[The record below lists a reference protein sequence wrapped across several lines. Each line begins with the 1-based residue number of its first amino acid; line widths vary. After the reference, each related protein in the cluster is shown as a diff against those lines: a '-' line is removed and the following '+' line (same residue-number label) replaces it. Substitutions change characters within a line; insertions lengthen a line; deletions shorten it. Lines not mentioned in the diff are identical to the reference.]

1 MKTEAAAASMSSRL
15 PPVRKQLSMVLPEPL
30 LVAMKQRAQQLGLTL
45 TAYVSALVRADLG
58 EPMGANPVVLA
69 HQLGELK
76 QRVERLEEQ
85 GNPTTEPSNRSSDV
99 DLM

>member
-1 MKTEAAAASMSSRL
+1 MSSRL

-30 LVAMKQRAQQLGLTL
+30 LVAMKQRAQQQGLTL

-58 EPMGANPVVLA
+58 APIEADPAAMA
-69 HQLGELK
+69 HQLGQLQ
-76 QRVERLEEQ
+76 QRVDRLEQQ
-85 GNPTTEPSNRSSDV
+85 GSSTTEPSNRPSDV